1 MQTTAVRLH
10 GANDLRLDRFDLP
23 EITSDE
29 ILVKIISDSICMSS
43 YKAASLGS
51 RHKRV
56 PDDIAEHPVIIGHEF
71 AGEVVAVGSKWQDQ
85 YPVGM
90 RYAIQPALNYQGS
103 MDSPGYSFR
112 YCGGAA
118 TYCILPHQVMELG
131 CLLPY
136 EGDAFFLASLA
147 EPMSCIIGAYHA
159 SFHTQAGSYVH
170 QMGIKPGGRLAILAG
185 AGPMG
190 LGAVDFA
197 LHGNIQPRQLVVTDI
212 NNERLARAASL
223 FTPEIAARA
232 GVELNFVNT
241 AELSDPVQGLLDLT
255 AGEGFDDVLVF
266 APVAAVCELADK
278 ILGHDGCL
286 NFFAGPTDTSF
297 TAGLNY
303 YNVHYNATHVIGTT
317 GGNTDDMKESLEL
330 SAAGRINPAVMVTH
344 VGGLDSAA
352 DATLNLPK
360 IPGGKKLV
368 YTGISLPLTAIDD
381 FARLGQTDPLF
392 AGLAQICARHG
403 GLWNAQA
410 ERYLLQHASSI
421 DTLA

>member
-1 MQTTAVRLH
+1 MLTTAVRLY
-10 GANDLRLDRFDLP
+10 GENDLRLDRFELP
-23 EITSDE
+23 EIAPDE

-56 PDDIAEHPVIIGHEF
+56 PADIADHPIIIGHEF
-71 AGEVVAVGSKWQDQ
+71 AGEVVQVGAKWQDRF
-85 YPVGM
+85 PVGM

-136 EGDAFFLASLA
+136 QGDAYFQASLA

-159 SFHTQAGSYVH
+159 SFHTEAGSYVH
-170 QMGIKPGGRLAILAG
+170 QMGIRPGGRLAILAG

-197 LHGNIQPRQLVVTDI
+197 LHGNIQPRQLIVTDI
-212 NNERLARAASL
+212 DDGRLSRAAKL
-223 FTPEIAARA
+223 FTAEKAAAA
-232 GVELNFVNT
+232 GVELLFVNT
-241 AELSDPVQGLLDLT
+241 ATMTDPVAGLLALT
-255 AGEGFDDVLVF
+255 DGQGFDDVMVF
-266 APVAAVCELADK
+266 APVAPVCELADK

-286 NFFAGPTDTSF
+286 NFFAGPIDTQFS
-297 TAGLNY
+297 ASLNY

-317 GGNTDDMKESLEL
+317 GGNTADMQESLAL
-330 SAAGRINPAVMVTH
+330 SAAGKINPAVMVTH
-344 VGGLDSAA
+344 IGGLDCAA
-352 DATLNLPK
+352 EATLKLPK
-360 IPGGKKLV
+360 IPGGKKLI
-368 YTGISLPLTAIDD
+368 YTGIALPLTAIDD
-381 FARLGQTDPLF
+381 FASLGQSNALL
-392 AGLAQICARHG
+392 AGLAEICSRHE
-403 GLWNAQA
+403 GLWSDEAEKYLLANAQ
-410 ERYLLQHASSI
+410 SI
-421 DTLA
+421 DA